1 MPRLEVLGARMRRR
15 DFIRLASGAAAW
27 PLSAHAQQR
36 DPLHRVGVL
45 MGYAENDLEAQAQ
58 IAAFRDG
65 FQKLGWTEGRNI
77 RIDTRWTIPA
87 EVELMQRYAKE
98 LVALQPDVI
107 LSSTTQATTAL
118 LQETH
123 TIPIVFATVGD
134 PIGSGFVASFSRP
147 GGNATGFS
155 VSEPTQAEKWVELLK
170 TIAPHVTRV
179 TMFFNPASATYFEY
193 WLKPF
198 KAAAASFG
206 MEAISAPVHDGSE
219 IDSVFAAQTR
229 EPDSGLI
236 AMPDPFTLANR
247 EKIVSLAA
255 RYRVPVVYPY
265 RFFAEVGGLLAY
277 GVDLADNFRRAAT
290 YVDGVIKGEKPSE
303 LPVQAPVKFEL
314 VINLKTAKALG
325 FAVPE
330 SLLVAADQVIE

>member
-1 MPRLEVLGARMRRR
+1 MERRKFLGVLG
-15 DFIRLASGAAAW
+15 GAVAW
-27 PLSAHAQQR
+27 PLAARAQQS
-36 DPLHRVGVL
+36 DRVRRIGVL
-45 MGYAENDLEAQAQ
+45 MGYAENDSEAQAQ
-58 IAAFRDG
+58 FAAFRDG

-87 EVELMQRYAKE
+87 EAELMQRYAKE

-118 LQETH
+118 LQQTH

-170 TIAPHVTRV
+170 AIAPHVARV
-179 TMFFNPASATYFEY
+179 AMLFNPASATYAEY

-198 KAAAASFG
+198 KAAAAYFG
-206 MEAISAPVHDGSE
+206 MEAILVPIHDGSE
-219 IDSVFAAQTR
+219 IDSVFASEAR

-236 AMPDPFTLANR
+236 MMPDPFTLAHR
-247 EKIVSLAA
+247 VEIVSLAA
-255 RYRVPVVYPY
+255 RYRLPVVYPY
-265 RFFAEVGGLLAY
+265 RFFADVGGLLAY
-277 GVDLADNFRRAAT
+277 GVDLADNFQRAAT
-290 YVDGVIKGEKPSE
+290 YLDRILKGEKPSE

-325 FAVPE
+325 VAVPQA
-330 SLLVAADQVIE
+330 LLLTADKVIE